1 MTVSLDVDFDI
12 IEGQSGEINV
22 ILSAVP
28 SGGLEID
35 VQVDLLT
42 TLLTAEGLDDT
53 LAMYCIFTDYITF
66 PDGDFTLSPDNLLVV
81 FPAWTFIDTTVV
93 VVANATEDNAIEL
106 DMEQFRIDIDTS
118 NIIYAIG
125 DPSVTVSIISLDC
138 ELIITVM
145 KELLHQL
152 IIIMNNY

>member
-1 MTVSLDVDFDI
+1 MD
-12 IEGQSGEINV
+12 
-22 ILSAVP
+22 
-28 SGGLEID
+28 
-35 VQVDLLT
+35 T
-42 TLLTAEGLDDT
+42 TL
-53 LAMYCIFTDYITF
+53 
-66 PDGDFTLSPDNLLVV
+66 
-81 FPAWTFIDTTVV
+81 VV
-93 VVANATEDNAIEL
+93 VVNATEDNAIEL